1 VFHPPVT
8 RAAYRR
14 RVPVRYEPF
23 DRQHLGAILGLCR
36 AQGWPSLPS
45 DPVRAQQALTAP
57 GVTTVVAVVAD
68 EVIGFAT
75 VLSDG
80 VLDAYLSALLVA
92 EAHRGE
98 GIGAGLLQTGYRR
111 SGATRV
117 DLLAADGTADFYT
130 RFPHRRFS
138 GFRLHPDATLD
149 PMPGPA

>member
-1 VFHPPVT
+1 M
-8 RAAYRR
+8 
-14 RVPVRYEPF
+14 PVRYEPF
-23 DRQHLGAILGLCR
+23 HREHLGAILGLCQ
-36 AQGWPSLPS
+36 AQGWLSLPS
-45 DPVRAQQALTAP
+45 DPARAQQALTAP

-92 EAHRGE
+92 EPHRGA
-98 GIGAGLLQTGYRR
+98 GIGADLLQTGYRR

-117 DLLAADGTADFYT
+117 DLLAADGTDDFYA
-130 RFPHRRFS
+130 RFPHHRFS

-149 PMPGPA
+149 PTPGPA

>member
-1 VFHPPVT
+1 MFHPPVI

-36 AQGWPSLPS
+36 TQGWPSLPS
-45 DPVRAQQALTAP
+45 DPVRAHQALTAP

-92 EAHRGE
+92 EPHRGA
-98 GIGAGLLQTGYRR
+98 GIGADLLQTGYRR

-117 DLLAADGTADFYT
+117 DLLAADGTDDFYA
-130 RFPHRRFS
+130 RFPHHRFS

-149 PMPGPA
+149 PTPGPA

>member
-1 VFHPPVT
+1 
-8 RAAYRR
+8 
-14 RVPVRYEPF
+14 VPVRYEPF
-23 DRQHLGAILGLCR
+23 HREHLGGILGLCQ

-45 DPVRAQQALTAP
+45 DPARAQQALTAP

-68 EVIGFAT
+68 KVIGFAT

-92 EAHRGE
+92 EPHRGE
-98 GIGAGLLQTGYRR
+98 GIGAGLLQTAYRR

-117 DLLAADGTADFYT
+117 DLLAADGTDDFYA

-138 GFRLHPDATLD
+138 GYRLHPDAALEST
-149 PMPGPA
+149 PGPA